1 MIDPHGNILVSFH
14 LSKGELEEY
23 SELSNTISSLTLS
36 LKQQCDLEMI
46 LNGAFSPLLTFNNQK
61 DYEEILL
68 NNKLLNGVIWPIPIV
83 LDVPNDF
90 LKALDKNEHIS
101 LRNAEGF
108 LLAILKVREFWSPNK
123 KDEANSIFKTI
134 DENHPGVGYLF
145 NHTNSNYI
153 SGELIPIQSNKY
165 FDFTHLRKSPQE
177 VRDLFRSKR
186 WQDVIAFQTRN
197 PMHRAHFELTRLA
210 MEQHNAKLLI
220 HPVIGISKPGDID
233 HFTRVKCYQHIIKHY
248 PENSVELSLINLA
261 MRMAGPKEALWHA
274 IIRKNYGCN
283 YIIIGRDHAGP
294 GVDAK
299 GKPYYQPYDA
309 QELISQYQEELEIKM
324 VPFQEMVFA
333 KNKRNYLPLDQ
344 IKEEDQIETLS
355 GTQFKEL
362 LKQGTEIPNWYS
374 FPEVV
379 HELRRRYPK
388 LHNQGLTVFFTGL
401 SGAGKS
407 TLANAL
413 VYKLM
418 EMEDRPITLLDGD
431 IVRQHL
437 SSELGFSKEDRDIHV
452 KRIGYVAS
460 EITKHG
466 GVAICAPIAPYSN
479 TRKTVRNMIDEVGS
493 FVEIHVSTP
502 LSVCEE
508 RDVKGLYKRARAGK
522 ILDFTGVSDPYEEP
536 QNPEI
541 TIDTSDISV
550 EESSAIIIDKLRSMK
565 LLGN

>member
-1 MIDPHGNILVSFH
+1 MIEPHGKTLVSFH
-14 LSKGELEEY
+14 LSADELSEY
-23 SELSNTISSLTLS
+23 SELSNNISSLTLS

-46 LNGAFSPLLTFNNQK
+46 SNGAFSPLSTFNNQK

-68 NNKLLNGVIWPIPIV
+68 NNKLSNGLVWPIPIV
-83 LDVPNDF
+83 LDVPDQF
-90 LKALDKNEHIS
+90 LKSLDKNEHIS
-101 LRNAEGF
+101 LRNTEGF
-108 LLAILKVREFWSPNK
+108 LLAILKVKEFWAPNK
-123 KDEANSIFKTI
+123 KEEANLVFKSN
-134 DENHPGVGYLF
+134 DPNHPGVDYLF
-145 NHTNSNYI
+145 NHTNNNYI
-153 SGELIPIQSNKY
+153 SGELVPIHENKY

-177 VRDLFRSKR
+177 VRDFFRLNNWK
-186 WQDVIAFQTRN
+186 DVIAFQTRN
-197 PMHRAHFELTRLA
+197 PMHRAHYELTKLA
-210 MEQHNAKLLI
+210 MDEHNSKLLI
-220 HPVIGISKPGDID
+220 HPVIGMSKPGDID
-233 HFTRVKCYQHIIKHY
+233 HFTRVKCYQHIIKYY

-283 YIIIGRDHAGP
+283 RIIIGRDHAGP
-294 GVDAK
+294 GVNAE

-309 QELISQYQEELEIKM
+309 QELIAQYQEELEIKM
-324 VPFQEMVFA
+324 VPFKEMVFA
-333 KNKRNYLPLDQ
+333 KNKKTYLPLD
-344 IKEEDQIETLS
+344 KIEQDDPIEKLS

-362 LKQGTEIPNWYS
+362 LQQRTEIPTWYS
-374 FPEVV
+374 FPEVI
-379 HELRRRYPK
+379 HELRKRFPK

-407 TLANAL
+407 TLANAIM
-413 VYKLM
+413 YKLM
-418 EMEDRPITLLDGD
+418 ETEDRPITLLDGD

-479 TRKTVRNMIDEVGS
+479 TRKVVRNMIDEVGS
-493 FVEIHVSTP
+493 FVEIHVATP

-508 RDVKGLYKRARAGK
+508 RDTKGLYKQARAGK

-536 QNPEI
+536 ENPEI
-541 TIDTSDISV
+541 TVDTSDITV
-550 EESSAIIIDKLRSMK
+550 EESSALILDKLRSLK
-565 LLGN
+565 LLG

>member
-1 MIDPHGNILVSFH
+1 MIKPHGKTLVSFH
-14 LSKGELEEY
+14 LSADELSEY
-23 SELSNTISSLTLS
+23 SELSNNTSSLTLS

-46 LNGAFSPLLTFNNQK
+46 SNGAFSPLLTFNNQK

-68 NNKLLNGVIWPIPIV
+68 NNKLSNGLVWPIPIV
-83 LDVPNDF
+83 LDVPDQF
-90 LKALDKNEHIS
+90 LKSLDKNEYIS
-101 LRNAEGF
+101 LRNTEGF
-108 LLAILKVREFWSPNK
+108 LLAILKVKEFWAPNK
-123 KDEANSIFKTI
+123 KEEANLVFKSN
-134 DENHPGVGYLF
+134 DLNHPGVDYLF
-145 NHTNSNYI
+145 NHTNNNYI
-153 SGELIPIQSNKY
+153 SGELVPIQENKY

-177 VRDLFRSKR
+177 VRDFFRLNNWK
-186 WQDVIAFQTRN
+186 DVIAFQTRN
-197 PMHRAHFELTRLA
+197 PMHRAHYELTKLA
-210 MEQHNAKLLI
+210 MDEHNSKLLI
-220 HPVIGISKPGDID
+220 HPVIGMSKPGDID
-233 HFTRVKCYQHIIKHY
+233 HFTRVKCYQHIIKYY

-283 YIIIGRDHAGP
+283 RIIIGRDHAGP
-294 GVDAK
+294 GVNAE

-309 QELISQYQEELEIKM
+309 QELIAQYQEELEIKM
-324 VPFQEMVFA
+324 VPFKEMVFA
-333 KNKRNYLPLDQ
+333 KNKKTYLPLD
-344 IKEEDQIETLS
+344 KIEQDDPIEKLS

-362 LKQGTEIPNWYS
+362 LQQRTEIPTWYS
-374 FPEVV
+374 FPEVI
-379 HELRRRYPK
+379 HELRKRFPK

-407 TLANAL
+407 TLANAIM
-413 VYKLM
+413 YKLM
-418 EMEDRPITLLDGD
+418 ETEDRPITLLDGD

-479 TRKTVRNMIDEVGS
+479 TRKVVRNMIDEVGS
-493 FVEIHVSTP
+493 FVEIHVATP

-508 RDVKGLYKRARAGK
+508 RDTKGLYKQARAGK

-536 QNPEI
+536 ENPEI
-541 TIDTSDISV
+541 TVDTSDITV
-550 EESSAIIIDKLRSMK
+550 EESSALILDKLRSLK
-565 LLGN
+565 LLG

>member
-1 MIDPHGNILVSFH
+1 MIDPHGNKLVSFH

-134 DENHPGVGYLF
+134 DENHPGVDYLF

-153 SGELIPIQSNKY
+153 SGELVPIQSNKY

-344 IKEEDQIETLS
+344 IKEEEQIETLS

-362 LKQGTEIPNWYS
+362 LKQRTEIPNWYS

>member
-1 MIDPHGNILVSFH
+1 MIEPHGKTLVSFH
-14 LSKGELEEY
+14 LSADELSEY
-23 SELSNTISSLTLS
+23 SELSNKTASLTLS

-46 LNGAFSPLLTFNNQK
+46 ANGAFSPLSTFNNQK

-68 NNKLLNGVIWPIPIV
+68 NNRLSNGLVWPIPIV
-83 LDVPNDF
+83 LDVPDQF
-90 LKALDKNEHIS
+90 LKSLDKNEYIS

-108 LLAILKVREFWSPNK
+108 LLAILKVNEFWAPDK
-123 KDEANSIFKTI
+123 KEEANSVYKSN
-134 DENHPGVGYLF
+134 DPNHPGVDYLF
-145 NHTNSNYI
+145 NHTNNNYI
-153 SGELIPIQSNKY
+153 SGELVPIQSNKY

-177 VRDLFRSKR
+177 VRDFFRLNNWK
-186 WQDVIAFQTRN
+186 DVIAFQTRN
-197 PMHRAHFELTRLA
+197 PMHRAHFELTKLA
-210 MEQHNAKLLI
+210 MDEHNSKLLI

-233 HFTRVKCYQHIIKHY
+233 HFTRVKCYQHIIKYY

-261 MRMAGPKEALWHA
+261 MRMAGPKEAVWHA

-283 YIIIGRDHAGP
+283 RIIIGRDHAGP
-294 GVDAK
+294 GVNAE

-309 QELISQYQEELEIKM
+309 QELIAQYQEELEIKM
-324 VPFQEMVFA
+324 VPFKEMVFA
-333 KNKRNYLPLDQ
+333 KNKKTFLPLD
-344 IKEEDQIETLS
+344 KIEQDDPIEKLS
-355 GTQFKEL
+355 GTQFKEFL
-362 LKQGTEIPNWYS
+362 QQRTEIPNWYS
-374 FPEVV
+374 FPEVI
-379 HELRRRYPK
+379 HELRKRFPK

-407 TLANAL
+407 TLANAIM
-413 VYKLM
+413 YKLM
-418 EMEDRPITLLDGD
+418 ETEDRPITLLDGD

-479 TRKTVRNMIDEVGS
+479 TRKVVRNMIDEVGS
-493 FVEIHVSTP
+493 FVEIHVATP

-508 RDVKGLYKRARAGK
+508 RDVKGLYKQARAGK

-536 QNPEI
+536 ENPEI
-541 TIDTSDISV
+541 TVDTSDITV
-550 EESSAIIIDKLRSMK
+550 EESSALILDKLRSLK
-565 LLGN
+565 LLG

>member
-1 MIDPHGNILVSFH
+1 MIEPHGKTLVSFH
-14 LSKGELEEY
+14 LSADELSEY
-23 SELSNTISSLTLS
+23 SELSNKTASLTLS

-46 LNGAFSPLLTFNNQK
+46 ANGAFSPLSTFNNQK

-68 NNKLLNGVIWPIPIV
+68 NNRLSNGLVWPIPIV
-83 LDVPNDF
+83 LDVPDQF
-90 LKALDKNEHIS
+90 LKSLDKNEYIS

-108 LLAILKVREFWSPNK
+108 LLAILKVNEFWAPDK
-123 KDEANSIFKTI
+123 KEEANSVFKSN
-134 DENHPGVGYLF
+134 DPNHPGVDYLF
-145 NHTNSNYI
+145 NHTNNNYI
-153 SGELIPIQSNKY
+153 SGELVPIQSNKY

-177 VRDLFRSKR
+177 VRDFFRLNNWK
-186 WQDVIAFQTRN
+186 DVIAFQTRN
-197 PMHRAHFELTRLA
+197 PMHRAHFELTKLA
-210 MEQHNAKLLI
+210 MDEHNSKLLI

-233 HFTRVKCYQHIIKHY
+233 HFTRVKCYQHIIKYY

-261 MRMAGPKEALWHA
+261 MRMAGPKEAVWHA

-283 YIIIGRDHAGP
+283 RIIIGRDHAGP
-294 GVDAK
+294 GVNAE

-309 QELISQYQEELEIKM
+309 QELIAQYQEELEIKM
-324 VPFQEMVFA
+324 VPFKEMVFA
-333 KNKRNYLPLDQ
+333 KNKKTYLPLD
-344 IKEEDQIETLS
+344 KIEQDDPIEKLS
-355 GTQFKEL
+355 GTQFKEFL
-362 LKQGTEIPNWYS
+362 QQRTEIPNWYS
-374 FPEVV
+374 FPEVI
-379 HELRRRYPK
+379 HELRKRFPK

-407 TLANAL
+407 TLANAIM
-413 VYKLM
+413 YKLM
-418 EMEDRPITLLDGD
+418 ETEDRPITLLDGD

-479 TRKTVRNMIDEVGS
+479 TRKVVRNMIDEVGS
-493 FVEIHVSTP
+493 FVEIHVATP

-508 RDVKGLYKRARAGK
+508 RDTKGLYKQARAGK

-536 QNPEI
+536 ENPEI
-541 TIDTSDISV
+541 TVDTSDITV
-550 EESSAIIIDKLRSMK
+550 EESSALILDKLRSLK
-565 LLGN
+565 LLG

>member
-1 MIDPHGNILVSFH
+1 MIEPHGKTLVSFH
-14 LSKGELEEY
+14 LSADELSEY
-23 SELSNTISSLTLS
+23 SELSNKTASLTLS

-46 LNGAFSPLLTFNNQK
+46 SNGAFSPLSTFNNQK

-68 NNKLLNGVIWPIPIV
+68 NNKLSNGLVWPIPIV
-83 LDVPNDF
+83 LDVPDQF
-90 LKALDKNEHIS
+90 LKSLDKNEYIS

-108 LLAILKVREFWSPNK
+108 LLAILKVNEFWAPDK
-123 KDEANSIFKTI
+123 KEEANSVFKSN
-134 DENHPGVGYLF
+134 DPNHPGVDYLF
-145 NHTNSNYI
+145 NHTNNNYI
-153 SGELIPIQSNKY
+153 SGELVPIQSNKY

-177 VRDLFRSKR
+177 VRDFFRLNNWK
-186 WQDVIAFQTRN
+186 DVIAFQTRN
-197 PMHRAHFELTRLA
+197 PMHRAHYELTKLA
-210 MEQHNAKLLI
+210 MDEHNSKLLI
-220 HPVIGISKPGDID
+220 HPVIGMSKPGDID
-233 HFTRVKCYQHIIKHY
+233 HFTRVKCYQHIIKYY

-283 YIIIGRDHAGP
+283 RIIIGRDHAGP
-294 GVDAK
+294 GVNAE

-309 QELISQYQEELEIKM
+309 QELIAQYQEELEIKM
-324 VPFQEMVFA
+324 VPFKEMVFA
-333 KNKRNYLPLDQ
+333 KNKKTFLPLD
-344 IKEEDQIETLS
+344 KIEQDDPIEKLS
-355 GTQFKEL
+355 GTQFKEFL
-362 LKQGTEIPNWYS
+362 QQRTEIPNWYS
-374 FPEVV
+374 FPEVI
-379 HELRRRYPK
+379 HELRKRFPK

-407 TLANAL
+407 TLANAIM
-413 VYKLM
+413 YKLM
-418 EMEDRPITLLDGD
+418 ETEDRPITLLDGD

-479 TRKTVRNMIDEVGS
+479 TRKVVRNMIDEVGS
-493 FVEIHVSTP
+493 FVEIHVATP

-508 RDVKGLYKRARAGK
+508 RDTKGLYKQARAGK

-536 QNPEI
+536 ENPEI
-541 TIDTSDISV
+541 TVDTSDITV
-550 EESSAIIIDKLRSMK
+550 EESSALILDKLRSLK
-565 LLGN
+565 LLG

>member
-1 MIDPHGNILVSFH
+1 MIEPHGKTLVSFH
-14 LSKGELEEY
+14 LSADELSEY
-23 SELSNTISSLTLS
+23 SELSNKTSSLTLS

-46 LNGAFSPLLTFNNQK
+46 SNGAFSPLSTFNNQK

-68 NNKLLNGVIWPIPIV
+68 NNKLSNGLVWPIPIV
-83 LDVPNDF
+83 LDVPDQF
-90 LKALDKNEHIS
+90 LKSLDKNEYIS

-108 LLAILKVREFWSPNK
+108 LLAILKVNEFWAPDK
-123 KDEANSIFKTI
+123 KEEANSVFKSN
-134 DENHPGVGYLF
+134 DPNHPGVDYLF
-145 NHTNSNYI
+145 NHTNNNYI
-153 SGELIPIQSNKY
+153 SGELVPIQENKY

-177 VRDLFRSKR
+177 VRDFFRLNNWK
-186 WQDVIAFQTRN
+186 DVIAFQTRN
-197 PMHRAHFELTRLA
+197 PMHRAHFELTKLA
-210 MEQHNAKLLI
+210 MDEHNSKLLI
-220 HPVIGISKPGDID
+220 HPVIGMSKPGDID
-233 HFTRVKCYQHIIKHY
+233 HFTRVKCYQHIIKYY

-283 YIIIGRDHAGP
+283 RIIIGRDHAGP
-294 GVDAK
+294 GVNAE

-309 QELISQYQEELEIKM
+309 QELIAQYQEELEIKM
-324 VPFQEMVFA
+324 VPFKEMVFA
-333 KNKRNYLPLDQ
+333 KNKKTFLPLD
-344 IKEEDQIETLS
+344 KIEQDDPIEKLS
-355 GTQFKEL
+355 GTQFKEFL
-362 LKQGTEIPNWYS
+362 QQRTEIPNWYS
-374 FPEVV
+374 FPEVI
-379 HELRRRYPK
+379 HELRKRFPK

-407 TLANAL
+407 TLANAIM
-413 VYKLM
+413 YKLM
-418 EMEDRPITLLDGD
+418 ETEDRPITLLDGD

-479 TRKTVRNMIDEVGS
+479 TRKVVRNMIDEVGS
-493 FVEIHVSTP
+493 FVEIHVATP

-508 RDVKGLYKRARAGK
+508 RDVKGLYKQARAGK

-536 QNPEI
+536 ENPEI
-541 TIDTSDISV
+541 TVDTSDITV
-550 EESSAIIIDKLRSMK
+550 EESSALILDKLRSLK
-565 LLGN
+565 LLG

>member
-1 MIDPHGNILVSFH
+1 MIKPHGETLVSFH
-14 LSKGELEEY
+14 LSADELSEY
-23 SELSNTISSLTLS
+23 SELSNNISSLTLS

-46 LNGAFSPLLTFNNQK
+46 SNGAFSPLSTFNNQK

-68 NNKLLNGVIWPIPIV
+68 NNKLSNGLVWPIPIV
-83 LDVPNDF
+83 LDVPDQF
-90 LKALDKNEHIS
+90 LKSLDKNEYIS
-101 LRNAEGF
+101 LRNTEGF
-108 LLAILKVREFWSPNK
+108 LLAILKVKEFWAPNK
-123 KDEANSIFKTI
+123 KEEANLVFKSN
-134 DENHPGVGYLF
+134 DPNHPGVDYLF
-145 NHTNSNYI
+145 NHTNNNYI
-153 SGELIPIQSNKY
+153 SGELVPIHENKY

-177 VRDLFRSKR
+177 VRDFFRLNNWK
-186 WQDVIAFQTRN
+186 DVIAFQTRN
-197 PMHRAHFELTRLA
+197 PMHRAHYELTKLA
-210 MEQHNAKLLI
+210 MDEHNSKLLI
-220 HPVIGISKPGDID
+220 HPVIGMSKPGDID
-233 HFTRVKCYQHIIKHY
+233 HFTRVKCYQHIIKYY

-283 YIIIGRDHAGP
+283 RIIIGRDHAGP
-294 GVDAK
+294 GVNAE

-309 QELISQYQEELEIKM
+309 QELIAQYQEELEIKM
-324 VPFQEMVFA
+324 VPFKEMVFA
-333 KNKRNYLPLDQ
+333 KNKKTYLPLD
-344 IKEEDQIETLS
+344 KIEQDDPIEKLS

-362 LKQGTEIPNWYS
+362 LQQRTEIPTWYS
-374 FPEVV
+374 FPEVI
-379 HELRRRYPK
+379 HELRKRFPK

-407 TLANAL
+407 TLANAIM
-413 VYKLM
+413 YKLM
-418 EMEDRPITLLDGD
+418 ETEDRPITLLDGD

-479 TRKTVRNMIDEVGS
+479 TRKVVRNMIDEVGS
-493 FVEIHVSTP
+493 FVEIHVATP

-508 RDVKGLYKRARAGK
+508 RDTKGLYKQARAGK

-536 QNPEI
+536 ENPEI
-541 TIDTSDISV
+541 TVDTSDITV
-550 EESSAIIIDKLRSMK
+550 EESSALILDKLRSLK
-565 LLGN
+565 LLG

>member
-1 MIDPHGNILVSFH
+1 MIEPHGKTLVSFH
-14 LSKGELEEY
+14 LSADELSEY
-23 SELSNTISSLTLS
+23 SELSNKTSSLTLS

-46 LNGAFSPLLTFNNQK
+46 SNGAFSPLSTFNNQK

-68 NNKLLNGVIWPIPIV
+68 NNKLSNGLVWPIPIV
-83 LDVPNDF
+83 LDVPDQF
-90 LKALDKNEHIS
+90 LKSLDKNEYIS

-108 LLAILKVREFWSPNK
+108 LLAILKVNEFWAPDK
-123 KDEANSIFKTI
+123 KEEANSVFKSN
-134 DENHPGVGYLF
+134 DPNHPGVDYLF
-145 NHTNSNYI
+145 NHTNNNYI
-153 SGELIPIQSNKY
+153 SGELVPIQSNKY

-177 VRDLFRSKR
+177 VRDFFRLNNWK
-186 WQDVIAFQTRN
+186 DVIAFQTRN
-197 PMHRAHFELTRLA
+197 PMHRAHFELTKLA
-210 MEQHNAKLLI
+210 MDEHNSKLLI
-220 HPVIGISKPGDID
+220 HPVVGISKPGDID
-233 HFTRVKCYQHIIKHY
+233 HFTRVKCYQHIIKYY

-283 YIIIGRDHAGP
+283 RIIIGRDHAGP
-294 GVDAK
+294 GVNAE

-309 QELISQYQEELEIKM
+309 QELIAQYQEELEIKM
-324 VPFQEMVFA
+324 VPFKEMVFA
-333 KNKRNYLPLDQ
+333 KNKKTYLPLD
-344 IKEEDQIETLS
+344 KIEQDDPIEKLS

-362 LKQGTEIPNWYS
+362 LQQRTEIPTWYS
-374 FPEVV
+374 FPEVI
-379 HELRRRYPK
+379 HELRKRFPK

-407 TLANAL
+407 TLANAIM
-413 VYKLM
+413 YKLM
-418 EMEDRPITLLDGD
+418 ETEDRPITLLDGD

-479 TRKTVRNMIDEVGS
+479 TRKVVRNMIDEVGS
-493 FVEIHVSTP
+493 FVEIHVATP

-508 RDVKGLYKRARAGK
+508 RDVKGLYKQARAGK

-536 QNPEI
+536 ENPEI
-541 TIDTSDISV
+541 TVDTSDITV
-550 EESSAIIIDKLRSMK
+550 EESSALILDKLRSLK
-565 LLGN
+565 LLG

>member
-1 MIDPHGNILVSFH
+1 MIEPHGKTLVSFH
-14 LSKGELEEY
+14 LSADELSEY
-23 SELSNTISSLTLS
+23 SELSNKTASLTLS

-46 LNGAFSPLLTFNNQK
+46 ANGAFSPLSTFNNQK

-68 NNKLLNGVIWPIPIV
+68 NNRLSNGLVWPIPIV
-83 LDVPNDF
+83 LDVPDQF
-90 LKALDKNEHIS
+90 LKSLDKNEYIS

-108 LLAILKVREFWSPNK
+108 LLAILKVNEFWAPDK
-123 KDEANSIFKTI
+123 KEEANSVFKSN
-134 DENHPGVGYLF
+134 DPNHPGVDYLF
-145 NHTNSNYI
+145 NHTNNNYI
-153 SGELIPIQSNKY
+153 SGELVPIQSNKY

-177 VRDLFRSKR
+177 VRDFFRLNNWK
-186 WQDVIAFQTRN
+186 DVIAFQTRN
-197 PMHRAHFELTRLA
+197 PMHRAHFELTKLA
-210 MEQHNAKLLI
+210 MDEHNSKLLI

-233 HFTRVKCYQHIIKHY
+233 HFTRVKCYQHIIKYY

-261 MRMAGPKEALWHA
+261 MRMAGPKEAVWHA

-283 YIIIGRDHAGP
+283 RIIIGRDHAGP
-294 GVDAK
+294 GVNAE

-309 QELISQYQEELEIKM
+309 QELIAQYQEELEIKM
-324 VPFQEMVFA
+324 VPFKEMVFA
-333 KNKRNYLPLDQ
+333 KNKKTFLPLD
-344 IKEEDQIETLS
+344 KIEQDDPIEKLS
-355 GTQFKEL
+355 GTQFKEFL
-362 LKQGTEIPNWYS
+362 QQRTEIPNWYS
-374 FPEVV
+374 FPEVI
-379 HELRRRYPK
+379 HELRKRFPK

-407 TLANAL
+407 TLANAIM
-413 VYKLM
+413 YKLM
-418 EMEDRPITLLDGD
+418 ETEDRPITLLDGD

-479 TRKTVRNMIDEVGS
+479 TRKVVRNMIDEVGS
-493 FVEIHVSTP
+493 FVEIHVATP

-508 RDVKGLYKRARAGK
+508 RDVKGLYKQARAGN

-536 QNPEI
+536 ENPEI
-541 TIDTSDISV
+541 TVDTSDITV
-550 EESSAIIIDKLRSMK
+550 EESSALILDKLRSLK
-565 LLGN
+565 LLG

>member
-1 MIDPHGNILVSFH
+1 MIKPHGKTLVSFH
-14 LSKGELEEY
+14 LSADELSEY
-23 SELSNTISSLTLS
+23 SELSNNISSLTLS

-46 LNGAFSPLLTFNNQK
+46 SNGAFSPLSTFNNQK

-68 NNKLLNGVIWPIPIV
+68 NNKLSNGLVWPIPIV
-83 LDVPNDF
+83 LDVPDQF
-90 LKALDKNEHIS
+90 LKSLDKNEYIS
-101 LRNAEGF
+101 LRNTEGF
-108 LLAILKVREFWSPNK
+108 LLAILKVKEFWAPNK
-123 KDEANSIFKTI
+123 KEEANLVFKSN
-134 DENHPGVGYLF
+134 DPNHPGVDYLF
-145 NHTNSNYI
+145 NHTNNNYI
-153 SGELIPIQSNKY
+153 SGELVPIQENKY

-177 VRDLFRSKR
+177 VRDFFRLNNWK
-186 WQDVIAFQTRN
+186 DVIAFQTRN
-197 PMHRAHFELTRLA
+197 PMHRAHFELTKLA
-210 MEQHNAKLLI
+210 MDEHNSKLLI
-220 HPVIGISKPGDID
+220 HPVIGMSKPGDID
-233 HFTRVKCYQHIIKHY
+233 HFTRVKCYQHIIKYY

-283 YIIIGRDHAGP
+283 RIIIGRDHAGP
-294 GVDAK
+294 GVNAE

-309 QELISQYQEELEIKM
+309 QELIAQYQEELEIKM
-324 VPFQEMVFA
+324 VPFKEMVFA
-333 KNKRNYLPLDQ
+333 KNKKTFLPLD
-344 IKEEDQIETLS
+344 KIEQDDPIEKLS

-362 LKQGTEIPNWYS
+362 LQQRTEIPNWYS
-374 FPEVV
+374 FPEVI
-379 HELRRRYPK
+379 HELRKRFPK

-407 TLANAL
+407 TLANAIM
-413 VYKLM
+413 YKLM
-418 EMEDRPITLLDGD
+418 ETEDRPITLLDGD

-479 TRKTVRNMIDEVGS
+479 TRKVVRNMIDEVGS
-493 FVEIHVSTP
+493 FVEIHVATP

-508 RDVKGLYKRARAGK
+508 RDTKGLYKQARAGK

-536 QNPEI
+536 ENPEI
-541 TIDTSDISV
+541 TVDTSDITV
-550 EESSAIIIDKLRSMK
+550 EESSALILDKLRSLK
-565 LLGN
+565 LLG

>member
-1 MIDPHGNILVSFH
+1 MIKPHGKTLVSFH
-14 LSKGELEEY
+14 LSADELSEY
-23 SELSNTISSLTLS
+23 SELSNNISSLTLS

-46 LNGAFSPLLTFNNQK
+46 SNGAFSPLSTFNNQK

-68 NNKLLNGVIWPIPIV
+68 NNKLSNGLVWPIPIV
-83 LDVPNDF
+83 LDVPDQF
-90 LKALDKNEHIS
+90 LKSLDKNEYIS
-101 LRNAEGF
+101 LRNTEGF
-108 LLAILKVREFWSPNK
+108 LLAILKVKEFWAPNK
-123 KDEANSIFKTI
+123 KEEANLVFKSN
-134 DENHPGVGYLF
+134 DPNHPGVDYLF
-145 NHTNSNYI
+145 NHTNNNYI
-153 SGELIPIQSNKY
+153 SGELVPIQENKY

-177 VRDLFRSKR
+177 VRDFFRLNNWK
-186 WQDVIAFQTRN
+186 DVIAFQTRN
-197 PMHRAHFELTRLA
+197 PMHRAHYELTKLA
-210 MEQHNAKLLI
+210 MDEHNSKLLI

-233 HFTRVKCYQHIIKHY
+233 HFTRVKCYQHIIKYY

-283 YIIIGRDHAGP
+283 RIIIGRDHAGP
-294 GVDAK
+294 GVNAE

-309 QELISQYQEELEIKM
+309 QELIAQYQEELEIKM
-324 VPFQEMVFA
+324 VPFKEMVFA
-333 KNKRNYLPLDQ
+333 KNKKTYLPLD
-344 IKEEDQIETLS
+344 KIEQDDPIEKLS

-362 LKQGTEIPNWYS
+362 LQQRTEIPTWYS
-374 FPEVV
+374 FPEVI
-379 HELRRRYPK
+379 HELRKRFPK

-407 TLANAL
+407 TLANAIM
-413 VYKLM
+413 YKLM
-418 EMEDRPITLLDGD
+418 ETEDRPITLLDGD

-479 TRKTVRNMIDEVGS
+479 TRKVVRNMIDEVGS
-493 FVEIHVSTP
+493 FVEIHVATP

-508 RDVKGLYKRARAGK
+508 RDTKGLYKQARAGK

-536 QNPEI
+536 ENPEI
-541 TIDTSDISV
+541 TVDTSDITV
-550 EESSAIIIDKLRSMK
+550 EESSALILDKLRSLK
-565 LLGN
+565 LLG

>member
-1 MIDPHGNILVSFH
+1 MIDPHGNTLVSFH
-14 LSKGELEEY
+14 LSKGELQEY

-46 LNGAFSPLLTFNNQK
+46 SNGAFSPLLTFNNQK

-68 NNKLLNGVIWPIPIV
+68 NNKLLNGAIWPIPIV
-83 LDVPNDF
+83 LDVPDNF

-108 LLAILKVREFWSPNK
+108 LLAILKVKEFWSPNK
-123 KDEANSIFKTI
+123 KDEANSVFKTI
-134 DENHPGVGYLF
+134 DQNHPGVDYLF

-153 SGELIPIQSNKY
+153 SGELVPIQSNKY
-165 FDFTHLRKSPQE
+165 FDFTHLRKSPQA
-177 VRDLFRSKR
+177 VRDLFRSNHWK
-186 WQDVIAFQTRN
+186 DVIAFQTRN

-210 MEQHNAKLLI
+210 MEQHNAQLLI

-233 HFTRVKCYQHIIKHY
+233 HFTRVKCYQHIMKYY
-248 PENSVELSLINLA
+248 PEDSVELSLINLA

-283 YIIIGRDHAGP
+283 HIIIGRDHAGP
-294 GVDAK
+294 GVDAE
-299 GKPYYQPYDA
+299 GRPYYQPYDA
-309 QELISQYQEELEIKM
+309 QEFISQYQEELEIKM
-324 VPFQEMVFA
+324 IPFQEMVFT
-333 KNKRNYLPLDQ
+333 KNKKTFLPLDE
-344 IKEEDQIETLS
+344 IKKDEQIERLS

-362 LKQGTEIPNWYS
+362 LKQRIEIPSWYS
-374 FPEVV
+374 FPEVI

-413 VYKLM
+413 MYKLM

-479 TRKTVRNMIDEVGS
+479 TRRIVRNMIDDVGS

-522 ILDFTGVSDPYEEP
+522 ILEFTGVSDPYEEP

-541 TIDTSDISV
+541 TIDTSDITV
-550 EESSAIIIDKLRSMK
+550 EESSAIILDKLLSMG
-565 LLGN
+565 LLG

>member
-1 MIDPHGNILVSFH
+1 MIEPHGKTLVSFH
-14 LSKGELEEY
+14 LSADELSEY
-23 SELSNTISSLTLS
+23 SELSNKTSSLTLS

-46 LNGAFSPLLTFNNQK
+46 SNGAFSPLSTFNNQK

-68 NNKLLNGVIWPIPIV
+68 NNKLSNGLVWPIPIV
-83 LDVPNDF
+83 LDVPDQF
-90 LKALDKNEHIS
+90 LKSLDKNEYIS

-108 LLAILKVREFWSPNK
+108 LLAILKVNEFWAPDK
-123 KDEANSIFKTI
+123 KEEANSVFKSN
-134 DENHPGVGYLF
+134 DPNHPGVDYLF
-145 NHTNSNYI
+145 NHTNNNYI
-153 SGELIPIQSNKY
+153 SGELVPIQSNKY

-177 VRDLFRSKR
+177 VRDFFRLNNWK
-186 WQDVIAFQTRN
+186 DVIAFQTRN
-197 PMHRAHFELTRLA
+197 PMHRAHFELTKLA
-210 MEQHNAKLLI
+210 MDEHNSKLLI

-233 HFTRVKCYQHIIKHY
+233 HFTRVKCYQHIIKYY

-261 MRMAGPKEALWHA
+261 MRMAGPKEAVWHA

-283 YIIIGRDHAGP
+283 RIIIGRDHAGP
-294 GVDAK
+294 GVNAE

-309 QELISQYQEELEIKM
+309 QELIAQYQEELEIKM
-324 VPFQEMVFA
+324 VPFKEMVFA
-333 KNKRNYLPLDQ
+333 KNKKTFLPLD
-344 IKEEDQIETLS
+344 KIEQDDPIEKLS
-355 GTQFKEL
+355 GTQFKEFL
-362 LKQGTEIPNWYS
+362 QQRTEIPNWYS
-374 FPEVV
+374 FPEVI
-379 HELRRRYPK
+379 HELRKRFPK

-407 TLANAL
+407 TLANAIM
-413 VYKLM
+413 YKLM
-418 EMEDRPITLLDGD
+418 ETEDRPITLLDGD

-479 TRKTVRNMIDEVGS
+479 TRKVVRNMIDEVGS
-493 FVEIHVSTP
+493 FVEIHVATP

-508 RDVKGLYKRARAGK
+508 RDVKGLYKQARAGK

-536 QNPEI
+536 ENPEI
-541 TIDTSDISV
+541 TVDTSDITV
-550 EESSAIIIDKLRSMK
+550 EESSALILDKLRSLK
-565 LLGN
+565 LLG

>member
-1 MIDPHGNILVSFH
+1 MIEPHGKTLVSFH
-14 LSKGELEEY
+14 LSADELSEY
-23 SELSNTISSLTLS
+23 SELSNKTSSLTLS

-46 LNGAFSPLLTFNNQK
+46 SNGAFSPLSTFNNQK

-68 NNKLLNGVIWPIPIV
+68 NNKLSNGLVWPIPIV
-83 LDVPNDF
+83 LDVPDQF
-90 LKALDKNEHIS
+90 LKSLDKNEYIS

-108 LLAILKVREFWSPNK
+108 LLAILKVNEFWAPDK
-123 KDEANSIFKTI
+123 KEEANSVFKSN
-134 DENHPGVGYLF
+134 DPNHPGVDYLF
-145 NHTNSNYI
+145 NHTNNNYI
-153 SGELIPIQSNKY
+153 SGELVPIQSNKY

-177 VRDLFRSKR
+177 VRDFFRLNNWK
-186 WQDVIAFQTRN
+186 DVIAFQTRN
-197 PMHRAHFELTRLA
+197 PMHRAHFELTKLA
-210 MEQHNAKLLI
+210 MDEHNSKLLI

-233 HFTRVKCYQHIIKHY
+233 HFTRVKCYQHIIKYY

-283 YIIIGRDHAGP
+283 RIIIGRDHAGP
-294 GVDAK
+294 GVNAE

-309 QELISQYQEELEIKM
+309 QELIAQYQEELEIKM
-324 VPFQEMVFA
+324 VPFKEMVFA
-333 KNKRNYLPLDQ
+333 KNKKTFLPLD
-344 IKEEDQIETLS
+344 KIEQDDPIEKLS
-355 GTQFKEL
+355 GTQFKEFL
-362 LKQGTEIPNWYS
+362 QQRTEIPNWYS
-374 FPEVV
+374 FPEVI
-379 HELRRRYPK
+379 HELRKRFPK

-407 TLANAL
+407 TLANAIM
-413 VYKLM
+413 YKLM
-418 EMEDRPITLLDGD
+418 ETEDRPITLLDGD

-479 TRKTVRNMIDEVGS
+479 TRKVVRNMIDEVGS
-493 FVEIHVSTP
+493 FVEIHVATP

-508 RDVKGLYKRARAGK
+508 RDVKGLYKQARAGK

-536 QNPEI
+536 ENPEI
-541 TIDTSDISV
+541 TVDTSDITV
-550 EESSAIIIDKLRSMK
+550 EESSALILDKLRSLK
-565 LLGN
+565 LLG

>member
-1 MIDPHGNILVSFH
+1 MIKPHGKTLVSFH
-14 LSKGELEEY
+14 LSADELSEY
-23 SELSNTISSLTLS
+23 SELSNNISSLTLS

-46 LNGAFSPLLTFNNQK
+46 SNGAFSPLSTFNNQK

-68 NNKLLNGVIWPIPIV
+68 KNKLSNGLVWPIPIV
-83 LDVPNDF
+83 LDVPDQF
-90 LKALDKNEHIS
+90 LKSLDKNEYIS
-101 LRNAEGF
+101 LRNTEGF
-108 LLAILKVREFWSPNK
+108 LLAILKVKEFWAPNK
-123 KDEANSIFKTI
+123 KEEANLVFKSN
-134 DENHPGVGYLF
+134 DPNHPGVDYLF
-145 NHTNSNYI
+145 NHTNNNYI
-153 SGELIPIQSNKY
+153 SGELVPIQENKY

-177 VRDLFRSKR
+177 VRDFFRLNNWK
-186 WQDVIAFQTRN
+186 DVIAFQTRN
-197 PMHRAHFELTRLA
+197 PMHRAHYELTKLA
-210 MEQHNAKLLI
+210 MDEHNSKLLI
-220 HPVIGISKPGDID
+220 HPVIGMSKPGDID
-233 HFTRVKCYQHIIKHY
+233 HFTRVKCYQHIIKYY

-283 YIIIGRDHAGP
+283 RIIIGRDHAGP
-294 GVDAK
+294 GVNAE

-309 QELISQYQEELEIKM
+309 QELIAQYQEELEIKM
-324 VPFQEMVFA
+324 VPFKEMVFA
-333 KNKRNYLPLDQ
+333 KNKKTYLPLD
-344 IKEEDQIETLS
+344 KIEQDDPIEKLS

-362 LKQGTEIPNWYS
+362 LQQRTEIPTWYS
-374 FPEVV
+374 FPEVI
-379 HELRRRYPK
+379 HELRKRFPK

-407 TLANAL
+407 TLANAIM
-413 VYKLM
+413 YKLM
-418 EMEDRPITLLDGD
+418 ETEDRPITLLDGD

-479 TRKTVRNMIDEVGS
+479 TRKVVRNMIDEVGS
-493 FVEIHVSTP
+493 FVEIHVATP

-508 RDVKGLYKRARAGK
+508 RDTKGLYKQARAGK

-536 QNPEI
+536 ENPEI
-541 TIDTSDISV
+541 TVDTSDITV
-550 EESSAIIIDKLRSMK
+550 EESSALILDKLRSLK
-565 LLGN
+565 LLG

>member
-1 MIDPHGNILVSFH
+1 MIKPHGETLVSFH
-14 LSKGELEEY
+14 LSADELSEY
-23 SELSNTISSLTLS
+23 SELSNNISSLTLS

-46 LNGAFSPLLTFNNQK
+46 SNGAFSPLSTFNNQK

-68 NNKLLNGVIWPIPIV
+68 NNKLSNGLVWPIPIV
-83 LDVPNDF
+83 LDVPDQF
-90 LKALDKNEHIS
+90 LKSLDKNEYIS
-101 LRNAEGF
+101 LRNTEGF
-108 LLAILKVREFWSPNK
+108 LLAILKVKEFWAPNK
-123 KDEANSIFKTI
+123 KEEANLVFKSN
-134 DENHPGVGYLF
+134 DLNHPGVDYLF
-145 NHTNSNYI
+145 NHTNNNYI
-153 SGELIPIQSNKY
+153 SGELVPIHENKY

-177 VRDLFRSKR
+177 VRDFFRLNNWK
-186 WQDVIAFQTRN
+186 DVIAFQTRN
-197 PMHRAHFELTRLA
+197 PMHRAHYELTKLA
-210 MEQHNAKLLI
+210 MDEHNSKLLI
-220 HPVIGISKPGDID
+220 HPVIGMSKPGDID
-233 HFTRVKCYQHIIKHY
+233 HFTRVKCYQHIIKYY

-283 YIIIGRDHAGP
+283 RIIIGRDHAGP
-294 GVDAK
+294 GVNAE

-309 QELISQYQEELEIKM
+309 QELIAQYQEELEIKM
-324 VPFQEMVFA
+324 VPFKEMVFA
-333 KNKRNYLPLDQ
+333 KNKKTYLPLD
-344 IKEEDQIETLS
+344 KIEQDDPIEKLS

-362 LKQGTEIPNWYS
+362 LQQRTEIPTWYS
-374 FPEVV
+374 FPEVI
-379 HELRRRYPK
+379 HELRKRFPK

-407 TLANAL
+407 TLANAIM
-413 VYKLM
+413 YKLM
-418 EMEDRPITLLDGD
+418 ETEDRPITLLDGD

-479 TRKTVRNMIDEVGS
+479 TRKVVRNMIDEVGS
-493 FVEIHVSTP
+493 FVEIHVATP

-508 RDVKGLYKRARAGK
+508 RDTKGLYKQARAGK

-536 QNPEI
+536 ENPEI
-541 TIDTSDISV
+541 TVDTSDITV
-550 EESSAIIIDKLRSMK
+550 EESSALILDKLRSLK
-565 LLGN
+565 LLG

>member
-1 MIDPHGNILVSFH
+1 MIDPHGNKLVSFH

-90 LKALDKNEHIS
+90 LKALDKNDHIS
-101 LRNAEGF
+101 LRNTEGF

-134 DENHPGVGYLF
+134 DENHPGVDYLF

-362 LKQGTEIPNWYS
+362 LKQRTEIPNWYS

-413 VYKLM
+413 MYKLM

>member
-1 MIDPHGNILVSFH
+1 MIKPHGKTLVSFQ
-14 LSKGELEEY
+14 LSADELSEY
-23 SELSNTISSLTLS
+23 SELSNNISSLTLS

-46 LNGAFSPLLTFNNQK
+46 SNGAFSPLSTFNNQK

-68 NNKLLNGVIWPIPIV
+68 KNKLSNGLVWPIPIV
-83 LDVPNDF
+83 LDVPDQF
-90 LKALDKNEHIS
+90 LKSLDKNEYIS
-101 LRNAEGF
+101 LRNTEGF
-108 LLAILKVREFWSPNK
+108 LLAILKVKEFWAPNK
-123 KDEANSIFKTI
+123 KEEANLVFKSN
-134 DENHPGVGYLF
+134 DPNHPGVDYLF
-145 NHTNSNYI
+145 NHTNNNYI
-153 SGELIPIQSNKY
+153 SGELIPIQENKY

-177 VRDLFRSKR
+177 VRDFFRLNNWK
-186 WQDVIAFQTRN
+186 DVIAFQTRN
-197 PMHRAHFELTRLA
+197 PMHRAHYELTKLA
-210 MEQHNAKLLI
+210 MDEHNSKLLI
-220 HPVIGISKPGDID
+220 HPVIGMSKPGDID
-233 HFTRVKCYQHIIKHY
+233 HFTRVKCYQHIIKYY

-283 YIIIGRDHAGP
+283 RIIIGRDHAGP
-294 GVDAK
+294 GVNAE

-309 QELISQYQEELEIKM
+309 QELIAQYQEELEIKM
-324 VPFQEMVFA
+324 VPFKEMVFA
-333 KNKRNYLPLDQ
+333 KNKKTYLPLD
-344 IKEEDQIETLS
+344 KIEQDDPIEKLS

-362 LKQGTEIPNWYS
+362 LQQRTEIPTWYS
-374 FPEVV
+374 FPEVI
-379 HELRRRYPK
+379 HELRKRFPK

-407 TLANAL
+407 TLANAIM
-413 VYKLM
+413 YKLM
-418 EMEDRPITLLDGD
+418 ETEDRPITLLDGD

-479 TRKTVRNMIDEVGS
+479 TRKVVRNMIDEVGS
-493 FVEIHVSTP
+493 FVEIHVATP

-508 RDVKGLYKRARAGK
+508 RDTKGLYKQARAGK

-536 QNPEI
+536 ENPEI
-541 TIDTSDISV
+541 TVDTSDITV
-550 EESSAIIIDKLRSMK
+550 EESSALILDKLRSLK
-565 LLGN
+565 LLG

>member
-134 DENHPGVGYLF
+134 DENHPGVDYLF

-362 LKQGTEIPNWYS
+362 LKQRTEIPNWYS

>member
-1 MIDPHGNILVSFH
+1 MIEPHGKTLVSFH
-14 LSKGELEEY
+14 LSADELSEY
-23 SELSNTISSLTLS
+23 SELSNKTSSLTLS

-46 LNGAFSPLLTFNNQK
+46 SNGAFSPLSTFNNQK

-68 NNKLLNGVIWPIPIV
+68 NNKLSNGLVWPIPIV
-83 LDVPNDF
+83 LDVPDQF
-90 LKALDKNEHIS
+90 LKSLDKNEYIS
-101 LRNAEGF
+101 LRNTEGF
-108 LLAILKVREFWSPNK
+108 LLAILKVKEFWAPNK
-123 KDEANSIFKTI
+123 KEEANLVFKSN
-134 DENHPGVGYLF
+134 DPNHPGVDYLF
-145 NHTNSNYI
+145 NHTNNNYI
-153 SGELIPIQSNKY
+153 SGELVPIQENKY

-177 VRDLFRSKR
+177 VRDFFRLNNWK
-186 WQDVIAFQTRN
+186 DVIAFQTRN
-197 PMHRAHFELTRLA
+197 PMHRAHYELTKLA
-210 MEQHNAKLLI
+210 MDEHNSKLLI
-220 HPVIGISKPGDID
+220 HPVIGMSKPGDID
-233 HFTRVKCYQHIIKHY
+233 HFTRVKCYQHIIKYY

-283 YIIIGRDHAGP
+283 RIIIGRDHAGP
-294 GVDAK
+294 GVNAE

-309 QELISQYQEELEIKM
+309 QELIAQYQEELEIKM
-324 VPFQEMVFA
+324 VPFKEMVFA
-333 KNKRNYLPLDQ
+333 KNKKTYLPLD
-344 IKEEDQIETLS
+344 KIEQDDPIEKLS

-362 LKQGTEIPNWYS
+362 LQQRTEIPTWYS
-374 FPEVV
+374 FPEVI
-379 HELRRRYPK
+379 HELRKRFPK

-407 TLANAL
+407 TLANAIM
-413 VYKLM
+413 YKLM
-418 EMEDRPITLLDGD
+418 ETEDRPITLLDGD

-479 TRKTVRNMIDEVGS
+479 TRKVVRNMIDEVGS
-493 FVEIHVSTP
+493 FVEIHVATP

-508 RDVKGLYKRARAGK
+508 RDTKGLYKQARAGK

-536 QNPEI
+536 ENPEI
-541 TIDTSDISV
+541 TVDTSDITV
-550 EESSAIIIDKLRSMK
+550 EESSALILDKLRSLK
-565 LLGN
+565 LLG

>member
-1 MIDPHGNILVSFH
+1 MIEPHGKTLVSFH
-14 LSKGELEEY
+14 LSADELSEY
-23 SELSNTISSLTLS
+23 SELSNNISSLTLS

-46 LNGAFSPLLTFNNQK
+46 SNGAFSPLSTFNNQK

-68 NNKLLNGVIWPIPIV
+68 NNKLSNGLVWPIPIV
-83 LDVPNDF
+83 LDVPDQF
-90 LKALDKNEHIS
+90 LKSLDKNEYIS
-101 LRNAEGF
+101 LRNTEGF
-108 LLAILKVREFWSPNK
+108 LLAILKVNEFWAPDK
-123 KDEANSIFKTI
+123 KEEANSVFKSN
-134 DENHPGVGYLF
+134 DPNHPGVDYLF
-145 NHTNSNYI
+145 NHTNNNYI
-153 SGELIPIQSNKY
+153 SGELVPIQSNKY

-177 VRDLFRSKR
+177 VRDFFRLNNWK
-186 WQDVIAFQTRN
+186 DVIAFQTRN
-197 PMHRAHFELTRLA
+197 PMHRAHFELTKLA
-210 MEQHNAKLLI
+210 MDEHNSKLLI

-233 HFTRVKCYQHIIKHY
+233 HFTRVKCYQHIIKYY

-283 YIIIGRDHAGP
+283 RIIIGRDHAGP
-294 GVDAK
+294 GVNAE

-309 QELISQYQEELEIKM
+309 QELIAQYQEELEIKM
-324 VPFQEMVFA
+324 VPFKEMVFA
-333 KNKRNYLPLDQ
+333 KNKKTFLPLD
-344 IKEEDQIETLS
+344 KIEQDDPIEKLS

-362 LKQGTEIPNWYS
+362 LQQRTEIPNWYS
-374 FPEVV
+374 FPEVI
-379 HELRRRYPK
+379 HELRKRFPK

-407 TLANAL
+407 TLANAIM
-413 VYKLM
+413 YKLM
-418 EMEDRPITLLDGD
+418 ETEDRPITLLDGD

-479 TRKTVRNMIDEVGS
+479 TRKVVRNMIDEVGS
-493 FVEIHVSTP
+493 FVEIHVATP

-508 RDVKGLYKRARAGK
+508 RDVKGLYKQARAGK

-536 QNPEI
+536 ENPEI
-541 TIDTSDISV
+541 TVDTSDITV
-550 EESSAIIIDKLRSMK
+550 EESSALILDKLRSLK
-565 LLGN
+565 LLG

>member
-1 MIDPHGNILVSFH
+1 MIKPHGKTLVSFQ
-14 LSKGELEEY
+14 LSADELSEY
-23 SELSNTISSLTLS
+23 SELSNNISSLTLS

-46 LNGAFSPLLTFNNQK
+46 SNGAFSPLSTFNNQK

-68 NNKLLNGVIWPIPIV
+68 NNKLSNGLVWPIPIV
-83 LDVPNDF
+83 LDVPDQF
-90 LKALDKNEHIS
+90 LKSLDKNEHIS
-101 LRNAEGF
+101 LRNTEGF
-108 LLAILKVREFWSPNK
+108 LLAILKVKEFWAPNK
-123 KDEANSIFKTI
+123 KEEANLVFKSN
-134 DENHPGVGYLF
+134 DPNHPGVDYLF
-145 NHTNSNYI
+145 NHTNNNYI
-153 SGELIPIQSNKY
+153 SGELVPIQENKY

-177 VRDLFRSKR
+177 VRDFFRLNNWK
-186 WQDVIAFQTRN
+186 DVIAFQTRN
-197 PMHRAHFELTRLA
+197 PMHRAHYELTKLA
-210 MEQHNAKLLI
+210 MDEHNSKLLI
-220 HPVIGISKPGDID
+220 HPVIGMSKPGDID
-233 HFTRVKCYQHIIKHY
+233 HFTRVKCYQHIIKYY

-283 YIIIGRDHAGP
+283 RIIIGRDHAGP
-294 GVDAK
+294 GVNAE

-309 QELISQYQEELEIKM
+309 QELIAQYQEELEIKM
-324 VPFQEMVFA
+324 VPFKEMVFA
-333 KNKRNYLPLDQ
+333 KNKKTYLPLDKTEQ
-344 IKEEDQIETLS
+344 DDSIEKLS

-362 LKQGTEIPNWYS
+362 LQQRTEIPTWYS
-374 FPEVV
+374 FPEVI
-379 HELRRRYPK
+379 HELRKRFPK

-407 TLANAL
+407 TLANAIM
-413 VYKLM
+413 YKLM
-418 EMEDRPITLLDGD
+418 ETEDRPITLLDGD

-479 TRKTVRNMIDEVGS
+479 TRKVVRNMIDEVGS
-493 FVEIHVSTP
+493 FVEIHVATP

-508 RDVKGLYKRARAGK
+508 RDTKGLYKQARAGK

-536 QNPEI
+536 ENPEI
-541 TIDTSDISV
+541 TVDTSDITV
-550 EESSAIIIDKLRSMK
+550 EESSALILDKLRSLK
-565 LLGN
+565 LLG

>member
-1 MIDPHGNILVSFH
+1 MIKPHGKTLVSFH
-14 LSKGELEEY
+14 LSADELSEY
-23 SELSNTISSLTLS
+23 SELSNNISSLTLS

-46 LNGAFSPLLTFNNQK
+46 SNGAFSPLSTFNNQK

-68 NNKLLNGVIWPIPIV
+68 NNKLSNGLVWPIPIV
-83 LDVPNDF
+83 LDVPDQF
-90 LKALDKNEHIS
+90 LKSLDKNEYIS
-101 LRNAEGF
+101 LRNTEGF
-108 LLAILKVREFWSPNK
+108 LLAILKVKEFWAPNK
-123 KDEANSIFKTI
+123 KEEANLVFKSN
-134 DENHPGVGYLF
+134 DPNHPGVDYLF
-145 NHTNSNYI
+145 NHTNNNYI
-153 SGELIPIQSNKY
+153 SGELVPIQENKY

-177 VRDLFRSKR
+177 VRDFFRLNNWK
-186 WQDVIAFQTRN
+186 DVIAFQTRN
-197 PMHRAHFELTRLA
+197 PMHRAHFELTKLA
-210 MEQHNAKLLI
+210 MDEHNSKLLI

-233 HFTRVKCYQHIIKHY
+233 HFTRVKCYQHIIKYY

-283 YIIIGRDHAGP
+283 RIIIGRDHAGP
-294 GVDAK
+294 GVNAE

-309 QELISQYQEELEIKM
+309 QELIAQYQEELEIKM
-324 VPFQEMVFA
+324 VPFKEMVFA
-333 KNKRNYLPLDQ
+333 KNKKTYLPLD
-344 IKEEDQIETLS
+344 KIEQDDPIEKLS
-355 GTQFKEL
+355 GTQFKEFL
-362 LKQGTEIPNWYS
+362 QQRTEIPNWYS
-374 FPEVV
+374 FPEVI
-379 HELRRRYPK
+379 HELRKRFPK

-407 TLANAL
+407 TLANAIM
-413 VYKLM
+413 YKLM
-418 EMEDRPITLLDGD
+418 ETEDRPITLLDGD

-479 TRKTVRNMIDEVGS
+479 TRKVVRNMIDEVGS
-493 FVEIHVSTP
+493 FVEIHVATP

-508 RDVKGLYKRARAGK
+508 RDTKGLYKQARAGK

-536 QNPEI
+536 ENPEI
-541 TIDTSDISV
+541 TVDTSDITV
-550 EESSAIIIDKLRSMK
+550 EESSALILDKLRSLK
-565 LLGN
+565 LLG

>member
-1 MIDPHGNILVSFH
+1 MIEPHGKTLVSFH
-14 LSKGELEEY
+14 LSADELSEY
-23 SELSNTISSLTLS
+23 SELSNKTASLTLS

-46 LNGAFSPLLTFNNQK
+46 ANGAFSPLSTFNNQK

-68 NNKLLNGVIWPIPIV
+68 NNRLSNGLVWPIPIV
-83 LDVPNDF
+83 LDVPDQF
-90 LKALDKNEHIS
+90 LKSLDKNEYIS

-108 LLAILKVREFWSPNK
+108 LLAILKVNEFWAPDK
-123 KDEANSIFKTI
+123 KEEANSVFKSN
-134 DENHPGVGYLF
+134 DPNHPGVDYLF
-145 NHTNSNYI
+145 NHTNNNYI
-153 SGELIPIQSNKY
+153 SGELVPIQSNKY

-177 VRDLFRSKR
+177 VRDFFRLNNWK
-186 WQDVIAFQTRN
+186 DVIAFQTRN
-197 PMHRAHFELTRLA
+197 PMHRAHFELTKLA
-210 MEQHNAKLLI
+210 MDEHNSKLLI

-233 HFTRVKCYQHIIKHY
+233 HFTRVKCYQHIIKYY

-261 MRMAGPKEALWHA
+261 MRMAGPKEAVWHA

-283 YIIIGRDHAGP
+283 RIIIGRDHAGP
-294 GVDAK
+294 GVNAE

-309 QELISQYQEELEIKM
+309 QELIAQYQEELEIKM
-324 VPFQEMVFA
+324 VPFKEMVFA
-333 KNKRNYLPLDQ
+333 KNKKTFLPLD
-344 IKEEDQIETLS
+344 KIEQDDPIEKLS

-362 LKQGTEIPNWYS
+362 LQQRTEIPNWYS
-374 FPEVV
+374 FPEVI
-379 HELRRRYPK
+379 HELRKRFPK

-407 TLANAL
+407 TLANAIM
-413 VYKLM
+413 YKLM
-418 EMEDRPITLLDGD
+418 ETEDRPITLLDGD

-479 TRKTVRNMIDEVGS
+479 TRKVVRNMIDEVGS
-493 FVEIHVSTP
+493 FVEIHVATP

-508 RDVKGLYKRARAGK
+508 RDVKGLYKQARAGK

-536 QNPEI
+536 ENPEI
-541 TIDTSDISV
+541 TVDTSDITV
-550 EESSAIIIDKLRSMK
+550 EESSALILDKLRSLK
-565 LLGN
+565 LLG

>member
-1 MIDPHGNILVSFH
+1 MIDPHGNKLVSFH

-134 DENHPGVGYLF
+134 DENHPGVDYLF

-362 LKQGTEIPNWYS
+362 LQQRTEIPNWYS

-479 TRKTVRNMIDEVGS
+479 TRKTVRKMIDEVGS

>member
-1 MIDPHGNILVSFH
+1 MIKPHGKTLVSFH
-14 LSKGELEEY
+14 LSADELSEY
-23 SELSNTISSLTLS
+23 SELSNNISSLTLS

-46 LNGAFSPLLTFNNQK
+46 SNGAFSPISTFNNQK

-68 NNKLLNGVIWPIPIV
+68 KNKLSNGLVWPIPIV
-83 LDVPNDF
+83 LDVPDQF
-90 LKALDKNEHIS
+90 LKSLDKNEYIS
-101 LRNAEGF
+101 LRNTEGF
-108 LLAILKVREFWSPNK
+108 LLAILKVKEFWAPNK
-123 KDEANSIFKTI
+123 KEEANLVFKSN
-134 DENHPGVGYLF
+134 DLNHPGVDYLF
-145 NHTNSNYI
+145 NHTNNNYI
-153 SGELIPIQSNKY
+153 SGELVPIHENKY

-177 VRDLFRSKR
+177 VRDFFRLNNWK
-186 WQDVIAFQTRN
+186 DVIAFQTRN
-197 PMHRAHFELTRLA
+197 PMHRAHYELTKLA
-210 MEQHNAKLLI
+210 MDEHNSKLLI
-220 HPVIGISKPGDID
+220 HPVIGMSKPGDID
-233 HFTRVKCYQHIIKHY
+233 HFTRVKCYQHIIKYY

-283 YIIIGRDHAGP
+283 RIIIGRDHAGP
-294 GVDAK
+294 GVNAE

-309 QELISQYQEELEIKM
+309 QELIAQYQEELEIKM
-324 VPFQEMVFA
+324 VPFKEMVFA
-333 KNKRNYLPLDQ
+333 KNKKTYLPLD
-344 IKEEDQIETLS
+344 KIEQDDPIEKLS

-362 LKQGTEIPNWYS
+362 LQQRTEIPTWYS
-374 FPEVV
+374 FPEVI
-379 HELRRRYPK
+379 HELRKRFPK

-407 TLANAL
+407 TLANAIM
-413 VYKLM
+413 YKLM
-418 EMEDRPITLLDGD
+418 ETEDRPITLLDGD

-479 TRKTVRNMIDEVGS
+479 TRKVVRNMIDEVGS
-493 FVEIHVSTP
+493 FVEIHVATP

-508 RDVKGLYKRARAGK
+508 RDTKGLYKQARAGK

-536 QNPEI
+536 ENPEI
-541 TIDTSDISV
+541 TVDTSDITV
-550 EESSAIIIDKLRSMK
+550 EESSALILDKLRSLK
-565 LLGN
+565 LLG

>member
-1 MIDPHGNILVSFH
+1 MIEPHGKTLVSFH
-14 LSKGELEEY
+14 LSADELSEY
-23 SELSNTISSLTLS
+23 SELSNKTASLTLS
-36 LKQQCDLEMI
+36 LKQQCDFEMI
-46 LNGAFSPLLTFNNQK
+46 ANGAFSPLSTFNNQK

-68 NNKLLNGVIWPIPIV
+68 NNKLSNGLVWPIPIV
-83 LDVPNDF
+83 LDVPDQF
-90 LKALDKNEHIS
+90 LKSLDKNEYIS

-108 LLAILKVREFWSPNK
+108 LLAILKVKEFWAPDK
-123 KDEANSIFKTI
+123 KEEANSVFKSN
-134 DENHPGVGYLF
+134 DPNHPGVDYLF
-145 NHTNSNYI
+145 NHTNNNYI
-153 SGELIPIQSNKY
+153 SGELVPIQSNKY

-177 VRDLFRSKR
+177 VRDFFRLNNWK
-186 WQDVIAFQTRN
+186 DVIAFQTRN
-197 PMHRAHFELTRLA
+197 PMHRAHYELTKLA
-210 MEQHNAKLLI
+210 MDEHNSKLLI
-220 HPVIGISKPGDID
+220 HPVIGMSKPGDID
-233 HFTRVKCYQHIIKHY
+233 HFTRVKCYQHIIKYY

-283 YIIIGRDHAGP
+283 RIIIGRDHAGP
-294 GVDAK
+294 GVNAE

-309 QELISQYQEELEIKM
+309 QELIAQYQEELEIKM
-324 VPFQEMVFA
+324 VPFKEMVFA
-333 KNKRNYLPLDQ
+333 KNKKTYLPLD
-344 IKEEDQIETLS
+344 KIEQDDPIEKLS

-362 LKQGTEIPNWYS
+362 LQQRTEIPTWYS
-374 FPEVV
+374 FPEVI
-379 HELRRRYPK
+379 HELRKRFPK

-407 TLANAL
+407 TLANAIM
-413 VYKLM
+413 YKLM
-418 EMEDRPITLLDGD
+418 ETEDRPITLLDGD

-479 TRKTVRNMIDEVGS
+479 TRKVVRNMIDEVGS
-493 FVEIHVSTP
+493 FVEIHVATP

-508 RDVKGLYKRARAGK
+508 RDVKGLYKQARAGK

-536 QNPEI
+536 ENPEI
-541 TIDTSDISV
+541 TVDTSDITV
-550 EESSAIIIDKLRSMK
+550 EESSALILDKLRSLK
-565 LLGN
+565 LLG

>member
-1 MIDPHGNILVSFH
+1 MIDPHGNKLVSFH

-134 DENHPGVGYLF
+134 DENHPGVDYLF

-333 KNKRNYLPLDQ
+333 TNKRNYLPLDQ

-362 LKQGTEIPNWYS
+362 LKQRTEIPNWYS

>member
-1 MIDPHGNILVSFH
+1 MIDPHGNKLVSFH

-23 SELSNTISSLTLS
+23 AELSNTISSLTLS

-134 DENHPGVGYLF
+134 DENHPGVDYLF

-153 SGELIPIQSNKY
+153 SGELVPIQSNKY

-344 IKEEDQIETLS
+344 IKEEEQIETLS

-362 LKQGTEIPNWYS
+362 LKQRTEIPNWYS
-374 FPEVV
+374 FPEVI
-379 HELRRRYPK
+379 HELRRRYPT
-388 LHNQGLTVFFTGL
+388 LQNQGLTVFFTGL

-413 VYKLM
+413 MYKLM

>member
-1 MIDPHGNILVSFH
+1 MIEPHGKTLVSFH
-14 LSKGELEEY
+14 LSADELSEY
-23 SELSNTISSLTLS
+23 SELSNKTASLTLS

-46 LNGAFSPLLTFNNQK
+46 SNGAFSPLSTFNNQK

-68 NNKLLNGVIWPIPIV
+68 NNRLSNGLVWPIPIV
-83 LDVPNDF
+83 LDVPDQF
-90 LKALDKNEHIS
+90 LKSLDKNEYIS

-108 LLAILKVREFWSPNK
+108 LLAILKVNEFWAPDK
-123 KDEANSIFKTI
+123 KEEANSVFKSN
-134 DENHPGVGYLF
+134 DPNHPGVDYLF
-145 NHTNSNYI
+145 NHTNNNYI
-153 SGELIPIQSNKY
+153 SGELVPIQSNKY

-177 VRDLFRSKR
+177 VRDFFRLNNWK
-186 WQDVIAFQTRN
+186 DVIAFQTRN
-197 PMHRAHFELTRLA
+197 PMHRAHFELTKLA
-210 MEQHNAKLLI
+210 MDEHNSKLLI

-233 HFTRVKCYQHIIKHY
+233 HFTRVKCYQHIIKYY

-261 MRMAGPKEALWHA
+261 MRMAGPKEAVWHA

-283 YIIIGRDHAGP
+283 RIIIGRDHAGP
-294 GVDAK
+294 GVNAE

-309 QELISQYQEELEIKM
+309 QELIAQYQEELEIKM
-324 VPFQEMVFA
+324 VPFKEMVFA
-333 KNKRNYLPLDQ
+333 KNKKTFLPLD
-344 IKEEDQIETLS
+344 KIEQDDPIEKLS
-355 GTQFKEL
+355 GTQFKEFL
-362 LKQGTEIPNWYS
+362 QQRTEIPNWYS
-374 FPEVV
+374 FPEVI
-379 HELRRRYPK
+379 HELRKRFPK

-407 TLANAL
+407 TLANAIM
-413 VYKLM
+413 YKLM
-418 EMEDRPITLLDGD
+418 ETEDRPITLLDGD

-479 TRKTVRNMIDEVGS
+479 TRKVVRNMIDEVGS
-493 FVEIHVSTP
+493 FVEIHVATP

-508 RDVKGLYKRARAGK
+508 RDVKGLYKQARAGK

-536 QNPEI
+536 ENPEI
-541 TIDTSDISV
+541 TVDTSDITV
-550 EESSAIIIDKLRSMK
+550 EESSALILDKLRSLK
-565 LLGN
+565 LLG